1 MSVKDKDTKGI
12 NKTKKEMLIAVI
24 LIGRKLKC
32 NHKDSK
38 WSGAQTLRSL
48 RTSIKL
54 LGALN
59 QKPNAGSKG

>member
-1 MSVKDKDTKGI
+1 
-12 NKTKKEMLIAVI
+12 MLIAVI